1 MSFLCYYNIK
11 PIEVNVIRRSLA
23 HPLFR
28 WQHQHLVLKE
38 SLAEVATNA
47 ATDTGSSSG
56 HTAPDCASSGG
67 PFFIG
72 SLFVIMMYLRGYLV
86 ISEAT

>member
-1 MSFLCYYNIK
+1 MDENGEEKHYYQGPIAWMFVDQQYNHIKSFLEESAK
-11 PIEVNVIRRSLA
+11 
-23 HPLFR
+23 
-28 WQHQHLVLKE
+28 KE
-38 SLAEVATNA
+38 IIPENDARNLLPAEPTP
-47 ATDTGSSSG
+47 
-56 HTAPDCASSGG
+56 HTAPDCARSGG